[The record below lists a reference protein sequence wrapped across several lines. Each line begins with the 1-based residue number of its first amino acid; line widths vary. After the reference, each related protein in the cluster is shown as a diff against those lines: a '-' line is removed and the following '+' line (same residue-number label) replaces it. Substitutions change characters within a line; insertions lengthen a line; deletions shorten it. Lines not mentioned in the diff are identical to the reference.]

1 MTAAKRPLRNRSVPA
16 DNATELAT
24 AIRADGRHNHVTV
37 RCSLAEL
44 PHEKLG
50 LGKKSPGLRI

>member
-16 DNATELAT
+16 DNATELTT

-37 RCSLAEL
+37 RADRGFLYLSLI
-44 PHEKLG
+44 H
-50 LGKKSPGLRI
+50 I